1 MNALA
6 LLRLPAWENFNIFE
20 YLIMLKEA
28 TAKNFR
34 KLSLVYSV
42 DKMASANVDQDPSGE
57 DCSTLEKRKQAW
69 TRRMQKLVEAKDIIA
84 AAAASGVK
92 EPGDDV

>member
-42 DKMASANVDQDPSGE
+42 DKMARAVGHDPVGE
-57 DCSTLEKRKQAW
+57 DCSTPAKRRQAW
-69 TRRMQKLVEAKDIIA
+69 TSRMQKLVEARDIIA
-84 AAAASGVK
+84 AAASSGIK
-92 EPGDDV
+92 EPEDEV